1 MNSQDGVGGMDQ
13 GGSSQTGIPADG
25 QGGAEGTGQAGSSAP
40 GDPVGGQ
47 GGDGSLAVR
56 KGEARKARSLI
67 LGGAGMARSL
77 GRTG

>member
-1 MNSQDGVGGMDQ
+1 MDQ

-56 KGEARKARSLI
+56 KGEPARQ
-67 LGGAGMARSL
+67 GA
-77 GRTG
+77 